1 MRRLRPLILV
11 SMALVV
17 ALPATGVAKP
27 HRGPGPKKPGHYVGR
42 SSQGLKVSLRVS
54 RNGKVVTLKVPERL
68 DCGDGWVTEDELTY
82 PTRIRKR
89 RTFGE
94 SSTESADFEDDPQIG
109 PGNLTGHYKDS
120 ISGGFSRARRGI
132 YRRVKGKVRSH
143 LTIRDGNG
151 AAAMECDTGAVTF
164 TAKLARR

>member
-1 MRRLRPLILV
+1 
-11 SMALVV
+11 MALVV

-27 HRGPGPKKPGHYVGR
+27 HRGPAPKKRGHYVGR

-54 RNGKVVTLKVPERL
+54 RNGKVVTLDAHEML
-68 DCGDGWVTEDELTY
+68 DCGANFDWADELTY

-94 SSTESADFEDDPQIG
+94 SSTESDDLEDDSQIG
-109 PGNLTGHYKDS
+109 PGNLTGDYNDS
-120 ISGGFSRARRGI
+120 ISGGFSRARRGV
-132 YRRVKGKVRSH
+132 YRQVKGKLRSH

-151 AAAMECDTGAVTF
+151 AAAAECDTGWVTF
-164 TAKLARR
+164 KAKLARR